1 MTWSRS
7 ALGQGFYFDFLIM
20 ADQPDMAGRHSTVAE
35 KPFADSVSQKF
46 GTVITAPPW
55 KFSQIDFNVY
65 LFL

>member
-1 MTWSRS
+1 
-7 ALGQGFYFDFLIM
+7 M